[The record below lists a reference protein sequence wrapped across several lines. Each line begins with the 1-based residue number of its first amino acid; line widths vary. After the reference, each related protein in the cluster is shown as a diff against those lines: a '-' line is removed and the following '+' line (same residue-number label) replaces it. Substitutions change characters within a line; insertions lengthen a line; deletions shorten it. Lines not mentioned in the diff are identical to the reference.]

1 MQLCKSWR
9 GLISIVGLC
18 LFTGFLVELQD
29 LPHHSIPP
37 VFEWLDT
44 ESTSVPAKA
53 LKVTVRS
60 RETDEAMESPPTNIK
75 DKVRID
81 I

>member
-1 MQLCKSWR
+1 M
-9 GLISIVGLC
+9 GLC

-44 ESTSVPAKA
+44 GSTSVPAKA

>member
-1 MQLCKSWR
+1 M
-9 GLISIVGLC
+9 GLC

-37 VFEWLDT
+37 VFEWLHT
-44 ESTSVPAKA
+44 ESVPKAKA

>member
-1 MQLCKSWR
+1 MQLCKTWK

-18 LFTGFLVELQD
+18 LFAGLLVELQD

-37 VFEWLDT
+37 LFEWLDT
-44 ESTSVPAKA
+44 ESVPAKA